1 MDNCLRRVLSLVDE
15 NKYKIPEGDYI
26 EICKNLSDIRKIHNG
41 ENTKPSLFITMGK
54 LAKTVI
60 IGILSS
66 NVLKRFGK
74 INVL

>member
-41 ENTKPSLFITMGK
+41 ENTKPSLFINVGK

-74 INVL
+74 RNVL

>member
-41 ENTKPSLFITMGK
+41 ENTKPSLFINVGK

>member
-41 ENTKPSLFITMGK
+41 ENTKPSLFINVGK

-74 INVL
+74 INGL

>member
-41 ENTKPSLFITMGK
+41 ENTKPSLFITVGK

>member
-41 ENTKPSLFITMGK
+41 ENTKPSLFINVGK

-60 IGILSS
+60 NGILISCF
-66 NVLKRFGK
+66 LKK
-74 INVL
+74 WKK